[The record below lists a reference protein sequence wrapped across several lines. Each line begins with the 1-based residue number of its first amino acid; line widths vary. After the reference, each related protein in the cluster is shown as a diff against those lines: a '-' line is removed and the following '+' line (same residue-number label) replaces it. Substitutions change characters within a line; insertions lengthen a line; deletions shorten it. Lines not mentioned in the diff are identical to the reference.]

1 MQSVTLDRRG
11 LCLSLGGVLLAPGL
25 AAAQTAAPLF
35 DVTWNVKL
43 SRGDRAAL
51 EAWVARLQAQAP
63 AWWATI
69 TAALASPGFTP
80 AGRITLEIN
89 EIMPKTIPAVTFG
102 ARIVV
107 DAGYVRSQVDNL
119 DRLRMVGHEM
129 VHVAQAYPENFP
141 HWLSEGIADYLRYYV
156 LFPDD
161 PARAYDPSDT
171 DLWWGYT
178 PMAGLLDFIERR
190 HPGTVKAVNADLR
203 TGGDGLMPLEKAAG
217 PLTQAWR
224 DYMATHPAAATPE
237 AFAARTRALT
247 PPGKP

>member
-1 MQSVTLDRRG
+1 MFSPSPDRRR
-11 LCLSLGGVLLAPGL
+11 LLAGL
-25 AAAQTAAPLF
+25 AAAFALPGLACAQDAPALF

-51 EAWVARLQAQAP
+51 EAWVARLQALAP

-69 TAALASPGFTP
+69 TTALASPGFTP
-80 AGRITLEIN
+80 VSRITLEIN

-102 ARIVV
+102 TRIVV
-107 DAGYVRSQVDNL
+107 DAGYVRGQVDNP

-161 PARAYDPSDT
+161 PARAYDPANI
-171 DLWWGYT
+171 DLWFGYT
-178 PMAGLLDFIERR
+178 PLAGLLDFIEQR

-203 TGGDGLMPLEKAAG
+203 TGGDGLEPLEQAAG
-217 PLTQAWR
+217 PLTRAWR

-237 AFAARTRALT
+237 AVAARARALA
-247 PPGKP
+247 PPGKS